1 MGGGGTGLG
10 TSAGCCRSR
19 GSGLGF
25 MGKDAMMSALLWRWD
40 RSSLGGEEGERGV
53 QDSAIRERERARD
66 RQVYD
71 FIGPVYTC

>member
-1 MGGGGTGLG
+1 
-10 TSAGCCRSR
+10 
-19 GSGLGF
+19 